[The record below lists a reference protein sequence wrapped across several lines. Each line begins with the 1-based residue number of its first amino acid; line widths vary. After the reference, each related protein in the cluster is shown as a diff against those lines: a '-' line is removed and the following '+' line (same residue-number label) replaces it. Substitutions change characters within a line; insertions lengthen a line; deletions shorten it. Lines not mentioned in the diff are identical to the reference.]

1 MGNHTS
7 AFLKIT
13 IKRQSIADLKHS
25 IIVDEL
31 PSQLFRDDVS
41 LLANFYND
49 LSTVPN
55 ELKNRS
61 LVFLTADWNAK
72 VGKQSNNIPVTIV
85 LVVNLPVLE
94 ITVSFLVTQLW

>member
-13 IKRQSIADLKHS
+13 IKRQFIADLKHT

-31 PSQLFRDDVS
+31 SSQLFRDDLS

-85 LVVNLPVLE
+85 LVVNLAVLE

>member
-13 IKRQSIADLKHS
+13 IKRQFIADLKHT

-31 PSQLFRDDVS
+31 SSQLFRDDLS

-49 LSTVPN
+49 LSAVPN

-85 LVVNLPVLE
+85 LVVNLAVLE

>member
-1 MGNHTS
+1 MGNHKS

-13 IKRQSIADLKHS
+13 IKRESIADLKHS

-31 PSQLFRDDVS
+31 TSQLAMDDVS

-55 ELKNRS
+55 KLKNRS
-61 LVFLTADWNAK
+61 LVFLTETGMPK
-72 VGKQSNNIPVTIV
+72 
-85 LVVNLPVLE
+85 
-94 ITVSFLVTQLW
+94 